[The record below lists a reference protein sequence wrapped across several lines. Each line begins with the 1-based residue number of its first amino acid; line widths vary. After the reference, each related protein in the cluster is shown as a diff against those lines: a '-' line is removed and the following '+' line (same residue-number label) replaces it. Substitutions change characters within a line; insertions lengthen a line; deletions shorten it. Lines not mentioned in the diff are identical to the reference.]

1 MKIVKIDKHIHDSN
15 PAHNE
20 SWVLTVVVEDN
31 TRYERKV
38 WSLNN
43 MDSRNTL
50 RVLDNDTGKE
60 LCARNGEG
68 AFHINAAKGVEWKE
82 WDFEV
87 ELTSV
92 KGCIQELHAYH
103 QGTDYNINIVCY
115 GSLIS
120 KIEVCG
126 ENKLAPYATVYEE
139 SCMTDHYSE
148 TSGDKPS
155 DKLREIAFKVLD
167 NLDEF
172 IVLLEKEQVNWFP
185 SFPEVSDV

>member
-1 MKIVKIDKHIHDSN
+1 MKIVKTKRCVHANN

-20 SWVLTVVVEDN
+20 SWVLTVVVQGH
-31 TRYERKV
+31 TRYEQKV
-38 WSLNN
+38 WSMNPN
-43 MDSRNTL
+43 DSRNTL
-50 RVLDNDTGKE
+50 RVVNNDTGKE
-60 LCARNGEG
+60 LCSSNGEG
-68 AFHINAAKGVEWKE
+68 TFHIDTVKGVKWKG
-82 WDFEV
+82 WNFEV
-87 ELTSV
+87 ELTSA

-103 QGTDYNINIVCY
+103 QAVDYNINIVCY

-126 ENKLAPYATVYEE
+126 ENKLAPYATVYED

-155 DKLREIAFKVLD
+155 DKLRAIAFDVLD

-172 IVLLEKEQVNWFP
+172 IALLEKEQVNWLP
-185 SFPEVSDV
+185 TFPEVSDG